1 MAEQCF
7 PLPVAVDAAHGL
19 LKALQGAPGI
29 RRVAL
34 TGSARRHMETVRSVT
49 IVAGV
54 GDKAKS
60 STTLS
65 GLSCLA
71 GGQGHSDDLMSR
83 REVRLEG
90 GLPAEIVLVP
100 DDCFGAAMFLRTG
113 TYVHVAAIASL
124 AGEQGLTIS
133 EQGVFRGARRL
144 GGAEEEDIY
153 ALVGLPYV
161 PPELREGGEEM
172 IEASEGELP
181 RLIARA
187 DLRGDLHVHT
197 NWSDGK
203 ASLEGMAL
211 KAQELGYA
219 YLGITDHAHRVEG
232 GWGIHERDLAR
243 QWEEIDR
250 LNEKLDIRLLKGAE
264 VEILADGS
272 LGLSEAMLAKL
283 DYTICSIH
291 THLDLPAEQQ
301 TTRILKAMDHPR
313 FRVLAHPTGR
323 LLCTQDAHG
332 AHMGRIIVG
341 AAERGRI
348 LEVNAKRDRL
358 DLNGYHCDLAREVG
372 CLLAVCTD
380 AHSLEAMENMVW
392 GIGQARRG
400 RIAPGNVLNAMGLED
415 IARILMG

>member
-1 MAEQCF
+1 MAEQCY
-7 PLPVAVDAAHGL
+7 PLPVAVDAARGP
-19 LKALQGAPGI
+19 LKALQGTPGI
-29 RRVAL
+29 RRVGLA
-34 TGSARRHMETVRSVT
+34 GAVRRHVETVRSVT
-49 IVAGV
+49 IVAGFDD
-54 GDKAKS
+54 GNKGSAS
-60 STTLS
+60 LS
-65 GLSCLA
+65 GLST
-71 GGQGHSDDLMSR
+71 GQGQSDDLMNS

-113 TYVHVAAIASL
+113 SYAHVAAVASL
-124 AGEQGLTIS
+124 AAEKGLTIS
-133 EQGVFRGARRL
+133 EQGVYRGARRM
-144 GGAEEEDIY
+144 GGAEEEEIY
-153 ALVGLPYV
+153 TLAGLPYV

-172 IEASEGELP
+172 VEAGEGGLP
-181 RLIARA
+181 RLIARG

-203 ASLEGMAL
+203 ASLEEMAR

-250 LNEKLDIRLLKGAE
+250 LNAKMDIRLFKGAE

-272 LGLSEAMLAKL
+272 LGLSEAMLAQL
-283 DYTICSIH
+283 DYTVCSIH
-291 THLDLPAEQQ
+291 THFDLPAERQ
-301 TTRILKAMDHPR
+301 TARILKAMDHPR
-313 FRVLAHPTGR
+313 FRILAHPTGR
-323 LLCTQDAHG
+323 LLCTQAPHG
-332 AHMGRIIVG
+332 AHMGQIITG

-348 LEVNAKRDRL
+348 LEVNAKHDRL

-380 AHSLEAMENMVW
+380 AHSLEALGNMIW

-400 RIAPGNVLNAMGLED
+400 RIAPDNVLNAMSFED
-415 IARILMG
+415 AARILKG